1 MTARIVSLLLALTC
15 VSVQATPVRPLPT
28 GPGAGTVSPV
38 RSSPVGPAP
47 VGVPVNPYAST
58 DPRLNAVR
66 PVLELLVT
74 LRQVQDAAR
83 GWPVGGPERR
93 ALAAVLARPA
103 GEALDVQAA
112 GVLHAQVLAALGEDD
127 RARFEAGRATQVERL
142 RALMMRARFAS
153 EDGQPQ
159 TARFAYSQWLGSRTV
174 DTLLNAPDAASVSRA
189 VGSAVQR
196 ARQAIGTP

>member
-1 MTARIVSLLLALTC
+1 MTAWTVTLLLALTC
-15 VSVQATPVRPLPT
+15 ASVQATPVRPLPT

-83 GWPVGGPERR
+83 GWPVDGPQRR

-112 GVLHAQVLAALGEDD
+112 GVLHAQVLAALGAHRDAEGFPELEG
-127 RARFEAGRATQVERL
+127 AAYGRLVASAADKDWVAHVKKPFRKSSHVIQL
-142 RALMMRARFAS
+142 SRALHPPGGHR
-153 EDGQPQ
+153 QLP
-159 TARFAYSQWLGSRTV
+159 
-174 DTLLNAPDAASVSRA
+174 AA
-189 VGSAVQR
+189 G
-196 ARQAIGTP
+196 GYG